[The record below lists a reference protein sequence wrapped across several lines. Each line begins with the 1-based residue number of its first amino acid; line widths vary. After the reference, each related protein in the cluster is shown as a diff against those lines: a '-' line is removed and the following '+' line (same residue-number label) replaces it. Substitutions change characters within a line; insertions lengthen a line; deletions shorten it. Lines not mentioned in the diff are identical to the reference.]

1 MAATRLPVPCQCHVC
16 CTQLYRNRNGAS
28 GHYARWCHAALVLL
42 KPAIVPARQIPAA
55 RLHLLLVVAWGPPNP
70 PQMNLLKR
78 EALKVI
84 ARSLPPMELAGM
96 REMFQ
101 VGHA

>member
-1 MAATRLPVPCQCHVC
+1 M
-16 CTQLYRNRNGAS
+16 
-28 GHYARWCHAALVLL
+28 
-42 KPAIVPARQIPAA
+42 
-55 RLHLLLVVAWGPPNP
+55 LVVAWGPPNP